1 MVGYSYRKGDGSG
14 LQLWH
19 LNQTVP
25 LPLQYGM
32 PPEAWTWRSVWDWR
46 LSFDLI
52 YVGSNPTGENRC
64 LVVKAIKRHLS
75 RVSQRR
81 KTWSLPACF
90 DFRKEHGILRPPR
103 KQNDCSISGQK
114 KSVQQGACL
123 YCLRRQN
130 KPYPMVRSRELH
142 TAPALCRALAQENQG
157 EKIPWTESRISHCF
171 VSPNS
176 PQSSLRQIPG
186 WNHKLTVNLCL

>member
-1 MVGYSYRKGDGSG
+1 MG
-14 LQLWH
+14 
-19 LNQTVP
+19 QTVP
-25 LPLQYGM
+25 LLCSTVCRRRHGDSQHPAGTGNKGCNIDY
-32 PPEAWTWRSVWDWR
+32 A
-46 LSFDLI
+46 
-52 YVGSNPTGENRC
+52 GSTPAGENRC

-157 EKIPWTESRISHCF
+157 EKIP
-171 VSPNS
+171 
-176 PQSSLRQIPG
+176 
-186 WNHKLTVNLCL
+186 

>member
-1 MVGYSYRKGDGSG
+1 M
-14 LQLWH
+14 
-19 LNQTVP
+19 
-25 LPLQYGM
+25 
-32 PPEAWTWRSVWDWR
+32 
-46 LSFDLI
+46 SFDLI

-64 LVVKAIKRHLS
+64 LVDKAIKRHLS

-103 KQNDCSISGQK
+103 KQNGCSISGQK
-114 KSVQQGACL
+114 KSVQQRACL

-142 TAPALCRALAQENQG
+142 TAPALCRALAQENQ
-157 EKIPWTESRISHCF
+157 EK
-171 VSPNS
+171 N
-176 PQSSLRQIPG
+176 SSLNGKPDIPLFCQSEQSAELFAADSRLESQIIRF
-186 WNHKLTVNLCL
+186 

>member
-1 MVGYSYRKGDGSG
+1 MIRWRHRKGDGSG
-14 LQLWH
+14 LQSWH
-19 LNQTVP
+19 RVQTVP
-25 LPLQYGM
+25 LRCSTVCRREHQ
-32 PPEAWTWRSVWDWR
+32 EAVAARKTDCCRHNK
-46 LSFDLI
+46 DLI

-130 KPYPMVRSRELH
+130 KPYPMIRSRELH

-157 EKIPWTESRISHCF
+157 EKIP
-171 VSPNS
+171 
-176 PQSSLRQIPG
+176 
-186 WNHKLTVNLCL
+186 